1 MTYMFQVI
9 MKETDGDGIGRIC
22 EMSGSDLMVN
32 SMFSMLRKGGRVV
45 MVGLPKKP
53 LHVENVLP
61 DIGRQGRSGGRERV
75 NGGGHRARC
84 CDCLRNL
91 YMSKMS
97 CQA

>member
-1 MTYMFQVI
+1 MR
-9 MKETDGDGIGRIC
+9 ETNDDGIGRIC

-61 DIGRQGRSGGRERV
+61 DIGG
-75 NGGGHRARC
+75 
-84 CDCLRNL
+84 
-91 YMSKMS
+91 
-97 CQA
+97 